1 MSCEGTCKKWFADR
15 GFGFITQ
22 HGVQSELGDIFVHFT
37 GISQPGRKSLNIGE
51 KVTFD
56 LGSDAKS
63 GKPRAENVSG
73 DGSGKSSEEL
83 YPNKANRTGQPKK
96 PVLLVV
102 NKQTHTDPL
111 HIHHINN
118 KVTATTAKEDNFMD
132 NNHNLV
138 SSINNNSSRRSS
150 RQVRV
155 VTAFQITVAKTNKL
169 LDITKL
175 HQKLLSEKFRTT
187 IGNQIF

>member
-73 DGSGKSSEEL
+73 DGSGKASEEL
-83 YPNKANRTGQPKK
+83 YPNKAGNPTGQPQKT
-96 PVLLVV
+96 PGFGGQQASQFGASFAYPSPYQQQ
-102 NKQTHTDPL
+102 NYGNYPSGGQGQFYGQQPQFSQQQYPQQ
-111 HIHHINN
+111 
-118 KVTATTAKEDNFMD
+118 AQ
-132 NNHNLV
+132 
-138 SSINNNSSRRSS
+138 
-150 RQVRV
+150 QVP
-155 VTAFQITVAKTNKL
+155 
-169 LDITKL
+169 
-175 HQKLLSEKFRTT
+175 
-187 IGNQIF
+187 NQSTSTGSYGFADYSAQSQQSFGYN

>member
-73 DGSGKSSEEL
+73 DGSGKASEEV
-83 YPNKANRTGQPKK
+83 YPNKANPTGQPQK
-96 PVLLVV
+96 
-102 NKQTHTDPL
+102 T
-111 HIHHINN
+111 
-118 KVTATTAKEDNFMD
+118 
-132 NNHNLV
+132 
-138 SSINNNSSRRSS
+138 S
-150 RQVRV
+150 
-155 VTAFQITVAKTNKL
+155 AFGGQQAS
-169 LDITKL
+169 
-175 HQKLLSEKFRTT
+175 QFGSFAYPAQPQYGYG
-187 IGNQIF
+187 GNYSQQAQLYGQQPQQFSQQYAQPQQPQQPSTGGYGAFPEYGGQGQQSFGYN

>member
-73 DGSGKSSEEL
+73 DGSGKASEEV
-83 YPNKANRTGQPKK
+83 YPNKANRPGQPQKTSAFGGQQASQFGSFAYPPNQFAQHAAQSAYGSYGGQGQYYGQQPQQFSQQYAQPQQPQQPSTGGYGSFPNYTGQEQQSFGY
-96 PVLLVV
+96 
-102 NKQTHTDPL
+102 N
-111 HIHHINN
+111 
-118 KVTATTAKEDNFMD
+118 
-132 NNHNLV
+132 
-138 SSINNNSSRRSS
+138 
-150 RQVRV
+150 
-155 VTAFQITVAKTNKL
+155 
-169 LDITKL
+169 
-175 HQKLLSEKFRTT
+175 
-187 IGNQIF
+187 

>member
-73 DGSGKSSEEL
+73 DGSGKASEEV
-83 YPNKANRTGQPKK
+83 YPNKANPSGQPQKTSAFGGQQASQFGSFAFPYQQQNYSNYNQGATGQFYGQQPQQYSQQYAQQQQ
-96 PVLLVV
+96 PQQPSTGGYGFPDYSGQSQQSFGY
-102 NKQTHTDPL
+102 N
-111 HIHHINN
+111 
-118 KVTATTAKEDNFMD
+118 
-132 NNHNLV
+132 
-138 SSINNNSSRRSS
+138 
-150 RQVRV
+150 
-155 VTAFQITVAKTNKL
+155 
-169 LDITKL
+169 
-175 HQKLLSEKFRTT
+175 
-187 IGNQIF
+187 